1 MTRFKKKNYYF
12 LHTYIYTKLVVWLT
26 FDYFFFSNNLDFQ
39 TYFRL
44 NALNE
49 SAITLITI
57 SFKTENDMATWN
69 SQVDAEREI
78 LTQKVFYFIK
88 FFW

>member
-1 MTRFKKKNYYF
+1 MLFIRKNVTRFKKNLLF
-12 LHTYIYTKLVVWLT
+12 LALIYTKLVVWLT
-26 FDYFFFSNNLDFQ
+26 FDYFFFYDNLDFQ
-39 TYFRL
+39 TNFRL

-78 LTQKVFYFIK
+78 LTQKVFY
-88 FFW
+88 

>member
-1 MTRFKKKNYYF
+1 MWHVLKKIITFYT
-12 LHTYIYTKLVVWLT
+12 HIYIYTKLVVVWLT
-26 FDYFFFSNNLDFQ
+26 FNFFFFNILDFQ

-78 LTQKVFYFIK
+78 LTQKVFY
-88 FFW
+88 